1 MRAARSH
8 HRHEQLLVS
17 LRRLGGRAAAV
28 SVLIAGTVLAAGGHA
43 PAATGPVISTGA
55 TVQPSRAVAAD
66 LTQFTVSGTAP
77 TDTKPGDEQPQILLD
92 GVTTT
97 FNGAGAAAVGGTSV
111 RPSADG
117 TESAFTASFAVPA
130 GTVRCEANT
139 IALTLAFSVE
149 EDDGRLHLENADGGS
164 VTITAFCPS
173 ITVSPPVVGNQ
184 QLPVTYT
191 VTPSGF
197 PSGDGSSLTVDG
209 TPTPSVTDD
218 SGNVEFTASPSCG
231 TRTATLSQ
239 PLGEETAAASAQ
251 FRVLCPAITLKPAS
265 FPLAQEPQQVQVT
278 GTQFH
283 PDQPV
288 QITLDGT
295 PAGTTVTSRAGG
307 FGVPITAAGLDCG
320 AHKVT
325 ATEQPGAEG
334 GPSFLFSASATLQV
348 TNCVLR
354 LTLPPAV
361 VGGEAAH
368 VTGTGFAPG
377 VPVTLTWKLPGASG
391 AALPGTLRVTPDSG
405 GRIDGHFLIIP
416 PGRLGP
422 RQCVAT
428 QGKLKLTAGTV
439 VTLWPAQP
447 SPAGQ
452 LVYRG

>member
-1 MRAARSH
+1 MRAARPH

-17 LRRLGGRAAAV
+17 LRRLAGRAAAV
-28 SVLIAGTVLAAGGHA
+28 SVLIAGTVLAAGGRA
-43 PAATGPVISTGA
+43 PAATEPVINAGA

-66 LTQFTVSGTAP
+66 LTAFTLQGSVPIGEDGDAEVSLQSVTA
-77 TDTKPGDEQPQILLD
+77 
-92 GVTTT
+92 T
-97 FNGAGAAAVGGTSV
+97 FNGVSAPATSGGKGITNID
-111 RPSADG
+111 DG
-117 TESAFTASFAVPA
+117 TVADFQLAFDVPA
-130 GTVRCEANT
+130 GTVRCGANT
-139 IALTLAFSVE
+139 IDLTLVFFLDAGEVTATQ
-149 EDDGRLHLENADGGS
+149 DADGGS

-173 ITVSPPVVGNQ
+173 ITVSPPVVGSQ

-191 VTPSGF
+191 VTPSDF
-197 PSGDGSSLTVDG
+197 PAAAGSSLTVDG
-209 TPTPSVTDD
+209 TPTPSATDA

-231 TRTATLSQ
+231 THTATLSQ

-283 PDQPV
+283 PDQPA

-295 PAGTTVTSRAGG
+295 PVGTTVTSRAGG
-307 FGVPITAAGLDCG
+307 FSVPITAARLGCG
-320 AHKVT
+320 AHTVT
-325 ATEQPGAEG
+325 ATEQPAAEG
-334 GPSFLFSASATLQV
+334 GPSFLLSASATLRV
-348 TNCVLR
+348 TNCVLK

-361 VGGEAAH
+361 VGGEAAP

-416 PGRLGP
+416 PGLRPGSAWPP
-422 RQCVAT
+422 RA
-428 QGKLKLTAGTV
+428 
-439 VTLWPAQP
+439 
-447 SPAGQ
+447 S
-452 LVYRG
+452 